1 MLLPAAAAH
10 HALRVLRLRQG
21 EAVRLFDGHGGEY
34 AGSIVRAER
43 GEVAV
48 AVEAHLD
55 IERESPLAIT
65 LVQALQAGDRMDMT
79 IQKAVELGVTAI
91 VPVHS
96 RRSLIRLDAA
106 RAARRV
112 GHWRQVVASACEQC
126 GRNRLPQ
133 VADVDSLE
141 HWLARPAGAEL
152 RLFLSP
158 LAERT
163 LAASTVPASLELL
176 VGPEGGLATDEATA
190 AALAGYV
197 PVRLGPRVLRT
208 ETAGMAALAAVQ
220 ARWGDFV

>member
-1 MLLPAAAAH
+1 MLSAAAAH
-10 HALRVLRLRQG
+10 HALRVLRLEQG

-34 AGSIVRAER
+34 AGSIMRAER

-48 AVEAHLD
+48 AVDAHFD
-55 IERESPLAIT
+55 IEREAPLAIT

-91 VPVHS
+91 VPVYS
-96 RRSLIRLDAA
+96 RRSLVRLDPA

-133 VADVDSLE
+133 VAEIDSLE
-141 HWLARPAGAEL
+141 HWLARPASAAL

-158 LAERT
+158 QAERG
-163 LAASTVPASLELL
+163 LAALAAPASLELL
-176 VGPEGGLATDEATA
+176 VGPEGGLVADEAAA